1 MRLRSLKSRR
11 RGATVVETAIILFTF
26 LVIVMGMIDLGM
38 YQLRAN
44 LLTEACRQGVRA
56 AIVHGSISPRP
67 TSDTSWGPKQI
78 GPVKGNDPSAAV
90 QAIQPFLYG
99 IDPSTVTITITWPD
113 GGNDPTADNRVK
125 VAIDGSYSPM
135 MTFIVNGSIP
145 IHATSMMP
153 IAH

>member
-1 MRLRSLKSRR
+1 
-11 RGATVVETAIILFTF
+11 VVESAIILFTF
-26 LVIVMGMIDLGM
+26 LVIVMGMIDLAM

-44 LLTEACRQGVRA
+44 MLTEACRQGVRA

-67 TSDTSWGPKQI
+67 AGDTSWGPTQI
-78 GPVKGNDPSAAV
+78 GPVNGNDGSAAV
-90 QAIQPFLYG
+90 QAIKPFLYG
-99 IDPSTVTITITWPD
+99 IDPTSVTITITWPD
-113 GGNDPTADNRVK
+113 AGNDPTNGNRVN

-135 MTFIVNGSIP
+135 ITFVFSGSIP